1 MSVAEESA
9 TASFDSSWFD
19 VACAKCTFRLA
30 ADALSNFACSL
41 CGNTQMQYICSCSQK
56 GACYLLFALQLLL
69 TAVLRSCLYALWP
82 ACGELELPQGFLEDG
97 DSSAI
102 QVVSNFQL

>member
-1 MSVAEESA
+1 
-9 TASFDSSWFD
+9 
-19 VACAKCTFRLA
+19 
-30 ADALSNFACSL
+30 
-41 CGNTQMQYICSCSQK
+41 MQYVQCRSQK
-56 GACYLLFALQLLL
+56 GRLYMLFALQLLL